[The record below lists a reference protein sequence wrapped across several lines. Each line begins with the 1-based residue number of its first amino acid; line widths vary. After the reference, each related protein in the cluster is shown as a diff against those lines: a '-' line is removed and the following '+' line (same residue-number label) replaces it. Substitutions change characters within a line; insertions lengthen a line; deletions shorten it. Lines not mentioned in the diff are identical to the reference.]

1 MKYLLNKIL
10 STGIGVKLSLSFA
23 FVVLATSLPL
33 SIIIL
38 KYSEGQL
45 KEHITDSIKK
55 VIASRSIELR
65 NAILNGDYWTVFKH
79 VDAVSKLEGIKD
91 VAVVDEKGHVIA
103 HSDPT
108 KYPIGSYLPRDAES
122 ENIPVESYNQPIA
135 FVIFHLDNGAIGSFI
150 KPLKLISVALT
161 SLSLMLGVAIGSL
174 ISLRIANRLKR
185 VLIMVDKFETGKLE
199 KVEFKEKDEINTFA
213 DYMYRSFLKIN
224 TLIKNTL
231 FVKDFYQNL
240 IDSLQDII
248 LILDFDGRIYFA
260 NKQILDLGFRYEDLL
275 GRPVFVLINKG
286 EDRRRIKKKLKSRE
300 AFVEKV
306 DIRSSKGVIHAAIS
320 FAPIEEAFVVSIK
333 DITRIKN
340 MEDNIKKME
349 AFSMLGEL
357 SAGLA
362 HELKNALLPIRLLS
376 DVDNWTEEDIQVVR
390 SAIDKVNNIVSAM
403 LNFTKPTSGAQERIS
418 PKELFEQWLQVYE
431 PLIEKKG
438 VKLNVHTQDFTFSTD
453 SYAFGVIFGNLV
465 KNALE
470 AVPYG
475 GSVGV
480 HLEKYDGKVILT
492 VEDNGPGIP
501 AEYREKVFEP
511 FFTTKSDGTGLGL
524 SLVLKYT
531 YKLGGLIHM
540 HSEEGKGTKFTVE
553 VPLKE

>member
-403 LNFTKPTSGAQERIS
+403 LNFTKPTSGAQGRIS

>member
-1 MKYLLNKIL
+1 M
-10 STGIGVKLSLSFA
+10 
-23 FVVLATSLPL
+23 
-33 SIIIL
+33 
-38 KYSEGQL
+38 
-45 KEHITDSIKK
+45 
-55 VIASRSIELR
+55 
-65 NAILNGDYWTVFKH
+65 
-79 VDAVSKLEGIKD
+79 EGIKD

-418 PKELFEQWLQVYE
+418 PKELFEQ
-431 PLIEKKG
+431 
-438 VKLNVHTQDFTFSTD
+438 
-453 SYAFGVIFGNLV
+453 
-465 KNALE
+465 
-470 AVPYG
+470 
-475 GSVGV
+475 
-480 HLEKYDGKVILT
+480 
-492 VEDNGPGIP
+492 
-501 AEYREKVFEP
+501 
-511 FFTTKSDGTGLGL
+511 
-524 SLVLKYT
+524 
-531 YKLGGLIHM
+531 
-540 HSEEGKGTKFTVE
+540 
-553 VPLKE
+553 